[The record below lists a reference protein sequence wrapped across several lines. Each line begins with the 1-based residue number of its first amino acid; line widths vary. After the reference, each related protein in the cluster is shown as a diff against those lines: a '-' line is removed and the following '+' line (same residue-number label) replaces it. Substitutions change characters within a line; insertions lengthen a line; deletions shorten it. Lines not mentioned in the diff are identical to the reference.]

1 MFSNVFIGN
10 GAVYEIM
17 WKK

>member
-1 MFSNVFIGN
+1 VEN

-17 WKK
+17 WTMVPFMR